1 MKWPLA
7 DRPQPFREIP
17 FYNRYYLQAPRSS
30 HVDPVIV
37 MGTEIDADALLAFL
51 QERNRGGGGPI
62 LTTAHVLIRAA
73 ALGLAQF
80 PDMNTRV
87 VGRRIYSFRNIS
99 VRMGFFHRKN
109 KEINLMLI
117 ASANQKSVEQIAA
130 EVWQRLLDSTRGT
143 SGWDREIGRMRRLPP
158 FMFRAL
164 VRLYGFFDR
173 HFHVPSFGRVD
184 ELRSGAVMVND
195 LSYAGAPPMRG
206 YKPSRFADG
215 SDSLNL
221 TLGPPENKVVMR
233 DDQPVQIR
241 VMPLFLRADHRLV
254 DAYQIGRF
262 LAFVREVM
270 QTPERLNVTAAA
282 PDSGAR
288 A

>member
-37 MGTEIDADALLAFL
+37 MGTEIEADALLAFL
-51 QERNRGGGGPI
+51 QERNRAGGGPI

-73 ALGLAQF
+73 ALALAKF
-80 PDMNTRV
+80 PEMNTRV
-87 VGRRIYSFRNIS
+87 VGRRVYAFRDIN

-109 KEINLMLI
+109 KEINLLVVL
-117 ASANQKSVEQIAA
+117 SANQKSVEHIAG
-130 EVWQRLLDSTRGT
+130 EVWKRLLESSRGD

-158 FMFRAL
+158 FLFRWL
-164 VRLYGFFDR
+164 LGIYGFLDR
-173 HFHVPSFGRVD
+173 HFHMPSFGRMD
-184 ELRSGAVMVND
+184 ELRSAVVMVND

-221 TLGPPENKVVMR
+221 TMGPPENKVVMR
-233 DDQPVQIR
+233 GDQPVQIK
-241 VMPLFLRADHRLV
+241 VMPLFMRADHRLV

-270 QTPERLNVTAAA
+270 QDPERLKVPATS
-282 PDSGAR
+282 PKS
-288 A
+288 